1 MLSGIFFTLGALG
14 RESASAWIVSMNAS
28 VCLKKQKYGKIT
40 VLGLSCYQENTHTC
54 FPSFSWV
61 LQPFYNS
68 LDFVWDKLGEP
79 VPEDTFTNS
88 HLSWSS
94 IIPICFLHLLRSTA
108 SSLLNSRAWQS
119 FTTISLQVFFGLPL
133 GLVPAISYS
142 IYFFIKSLSSFRST
156 CSYHRNL
163 FCCSNTE
170 IMSSNPSL
178 SLNLYL
184 ELYLVAWRH
193 TSNWPFS
200 SLPSEVPP
208 HFPFLK
214 ARSHFHETYYFAH
227 NCCTTYLLSSMIY
240 TFW

>member
-1 MLSGIFFTLGALG
+1 LEGSGAAFHKQSLHLHCRDQTVYNTATHSQVRRQNCPKSINTCRHRFCSASPLFFHDKPGHTNKFFGYMLSGIFFTLGALG

-108 SSLLNSRAWQS
+108 SSLLNSRA
-119 FTTISLQVFFGLPL
+119 
-133 GLVPAISYS
+133 
-142 IYFFIKSLSSFRST
+142 
-156 CSYHRNL
+156 
-163 FCCSNTE
+163 
-170 IMSSNPSL
+170 
-178 SLNLYL
+178 
-184 ELYLVAWRH
+184 
-193 TSNWPFS
+193 
-200 SLPSEVPP
+200 
-208 HFPFLK
+208 
-214 ARSHFHETYYFAH
+214 
-227 NCCTTYLLSSMIY
+227 
-240 TFW
+240 